1 MTTSEQEP
9 REAGPVSVGKLT
21 GPVMREVA
29 KTSAEQVG
37 ACIRPLAVR
46 RIDRETGATAVVPI
60 PCGATRAS
68 VCGPCADRA
77 RRLRL
82 WQAREG
88 WHLDEE
94 PEVTTSEPTVR
105 QRALLGQRA
114 DLEDDHAAAIQS
126 GEVTRVLEVEQA
138 IDDTDAL
145 LRAEGVR
152 GSTTTNSSEQ
162 VRAKRRTRS
171 TRRRQ
176 DVPDLP
182 RLPVRATTTGRVFE
196 APDGKTYRP
205 STFVTLT
212 LPSYGPVRADGA
224 PRDPERYNYRRAARD
239 AIHLGELFDR
249 FVQNLRRAVGWNVQ
263 YFAAV
268 EPQRRGAPHLHA
280 AIRGTIPRR
289 LIKQVV
295 AATYHQV
302 WWPAHDMQ
310 LYTEERAPVWD
321 ETRDPACYVDP
332 DTGTPLPSWEQAL
345 DELDDDPDA
354 APAHVIEF
362 GTQVDIQ
369 GVISGTDKSDKAL
382 RYLTKYLTKSI
393 GETAEPETPAAAAHV
408 DRLVEALRWEPCSES
423 CPNWLL
429 HGITPENPKPG
440 MVPGQCRGKA
450 HKRENLGYGGRRC
463 LVSRKWSGKTLT
475 EHRGERRAHVLRVL
489 GAVGATAEH
498 VTDDGD
504 VALYDWQL
512 IGPRDRD
519 QPDRLQLLLRSIV
532 QRRRWREQ
540 YDQAKTNVSST
551 TRDQG
556 EAA

>member
-1 MTTSEQEP
+1 MTANDELTEP
-9 REAGPVSVGKLT
+9 AGPVPVGKLT

-46 RIDRETGATAVVPI
+46 RIDRETGAKTLVPI

-94 PEVTTSEPTVR
+94 PEETTSEPTVR

-114 DLEDDHAAAIQS
+114 DLEHDHAAALAA
-126 GEVTRVLEVEQA
+126 GEMTRVLEVEAA
-138 IDDTDAL
+138 IDDTHAL

-152 GSTTTNSSEQ
+152 GSTSASRGESMP
-162 VRAKRRTRS
+162 KRRTRS

-182 RLPVRATTTGRVFE
+182 RLPVRAATTGRVFE
-196 APDGKTYRP
+196 AADGKTYRP

-224 PRDPERYNYRRAARD
+224 PRGTERYDYRRAARD
-239 AIHLGELFDR
+239 ALHLGELFDR

-289 LIKQVV
+289 LIRQVV

-302 WWPAHDMQ
+302 WWPAHDQ
-310 LYTEERAPVWD
+310 PVYTDERMPVWD

-332 DTGTPLPSWEQAL
+332 GTGAPLPTWEQAL

-369 GVISGTDKSDKAL
+369 GVVSGSDKTDKAL

-393 GETAEPETPAAAAHV
+393 GETAEPETHAAAAHV
-408 DRLVEALRWEPCSES
+408 DRLVEALRSEPCSES

-429 HGITPENPKPG
+429 HGITPDNPKPG

-463 LVSRKWSGKTLT
+463 LVSRRWSGKTLT
-475 EHRGERRAHVLRVL
+475 EHRGERRAHVLKVL

-498 VTDDGD
+498 VTGDGD
-504 VALYDWQL
+504 LERYDWQL
-512 IGPRDRD
+512 IGSRDRD
-519 QPDRLQLLLRSIV
+519 QPDRLQLLLRSIAP
-532 QRRRWREQ
+532 RRRWREQ
-540 YDQAKTNVSST
+540 YDQAKTDVGSA

>member
-1 MTTSEQEP
+1 MNTADEHDQATEP
-9 REAGPVSVGKLT
+9 VPVGKLT

-37 ACIRPLAVR
+37 ACVRPLAVR
-46 RIDRETGATAVVPI
+46 RTDRETGATTVVPI
-60 PCGATRAS
+60 PCGATRGS
-68 VCGPCADRA
+68 VCGPCAERA
-77 RRLRL
+77 RRLRM
-82 WQAREG
+82 WQAQQG

-94 PEVTTSEPTVR
+94 PEIPTQEPTVR

-114 DLEDDHAAAIQS
+114 DLEHDHAAALEA
-126 GEVTRVLEVEQA
+126 GEMARVLEVEAA
-138 IDDTDAL
+138 IDDTDAM
-145 LRAEGVR
+145 LRSEGVR
-152 GSTTTNSSEQ
+152 GSTSTSRGEQ
-162 VRAKRRTRS
+162 DKPKRRARS

-196 APDGKTYRP
+196 APNGKTYRP

-212 LPSYGPVRADGA
+212 LPSYGPVRSDGA
-224 PRDPERYNYRRAARD
+224 PRDPERYDYFRAARD
-239 AIHLGELFDR
+239 ALHLGELFDR

-268 EPQRRGAPHLHA
+268 EPQRRGAPHLHVA
-280 AIRGTIPRR
+280 VRGTIPRR

-302 WWPAHDMQ
+302 WWPNHDQ
-310 LYTEERAPVWD
+310 PLYTEDHPPVWD

-332 DTGTPLPSWEQAL
+332 ASGQPLRTWEQAL

-362 GTQVDIQ
+362 GAQVDIQ
-369 GVISGTDKSDKAL
+369 GVLSGTEKSDKAI

-393 GETAEPETPAAAAHV
+393 GETAEPDTPAAAAHMN
-408 DRLVEALRWEPCSES
+408 RLVEALRWEPCSES

-429 HGITPENPKPG
+429 HGITPDNPKPG
-440 MVPGQCRGKA
+440 MVPGQCRAKA
-450 HKRENLGYGGRRC
+450 HKREHLGYGGRRC

-475 EHRGERRAHVLRVL
+475 EHRGERRSHVLKVL
-489 GAVGATAEH
+489 GAVGVTAEQ

-504 VALYDWQL
+504 LACYDWQL

-519 QPDRLQLLLRSIV
+519 QPDRLQLLLRSIA

-540 YDQAKTNVSST
+540 YDQAKTDASSA

>member
-1 MTTSEQEP
+1 MTTDRPQDEEP
-9 REAGPVSVGKLT
+9 VGPVPVGKLT

-46 RIDRETGATAVVPI
+46 RTDRESGATTVVPI

-94 PEVTTSEPTVR
+94 PETPTQEPTVR

-114 DLEDDHAAAIQS
+114 DLEHDHAYALEA
-126 GEVTRVLEVEQA
+126 GEMARVLEIEAA
-138 IDDTDAL
+138 IDETDAL

-152 GSTTTNSSEQ
+152 GSTAKRGESPP
-162 VRAKRRTRS
+162 KRRTRS

-224 PRDPERYNYRRAARD
+224 PRDPQRYDYRRAARD

-249 FVQNLRRAVGWNVQ
+249 FIQNLRRAVGWNVQ

-280 AIRGTIPRR
+280 AIRGTIPRK
-289 LIKQVV
+289 LIRQVV

-302 WWPAHDMQ
+302 WWPAHDQ
-310 LYTEERAPVWD
+310 PVYTEDHAPVWD
-321 ETRDPACYVDP
+321 ETRHPACYVDP
-332 DTGTPLPSWEQAL
+332 GTGTPLASWEQAL
-345 DELDDDPDA
+345 DALDDDPNA
-354 APAHVIEF
+354 VPAHVIEF

-369 GVISGTDKSDKAL
+369 GVISGTDKSDKAI

-393 GETAEPETPAAAAHV
+393 GETAEPDTPAAAAHM

-429 HGITPENPKPG
+429 HGIAPENPKPG
-440 MVPGQCRGKA
+440 MVPGQCRAKA
-450 HKRENLGYGGRRC
+450 HKRETPRLRRPP
-463 LVSRKWSGKTLT
+463 LSRLT
-475 EHRGERRAHVLRVL
+475 EVVRQDPHRAPRRTPLPRPA
-489 GAVGATAEH
+489 
-498 VTDDGD
+498 
-504 VALYDWQL
+504 
-512 IGPRDRD
+512 GP
-519 QPDRLQLLLRSIV
+519 
-532 QRRRWREQ
+532 RRRWGHRRARHRQ
-540 YDQAKTNVSST
+540 RRPRPLRLAAHRAPRPGPTRPPPAAPAVHRPT
-551 TRDQG
+551 TAVARAVRPGQDRHQLG
-556 EAA
+556 NS

>member
-1 MTTSEQEP
+1 MTVHEQDTAA
-9 REAGPVSVGKLT
+9 AGPTPVGKLT

-29 KTSAEQVG
+29 QSAAEQVG
-37 ACIRPLAVR
+37 ACTRPLAVR
-46 RIDRETGATAVVPI
+46 RIDRETGATTVVPI

-77 RRLRL
+77 RRLRM
-82 WQAREG
+82 WQAQQG
-88 WHLDEE
+88 WHLDTE
-94 PEVTTSEPTVR
+94 PETPTEEPTVR

-114 DLEDDHAAAIQS
+114 DLEHDHAAALEA
-126 GEVTRVLEVEQA
+126 GEMTRVLDVEAA
-138 IDDTDAL
+138 IEQTDEM

-152 GSTTTNSSEQ
+152 GADT
-162 VRAKRRTRS
+162 RARGEDKPKRRARS

-182 RLPVRATTTGRVFE
+182 RLPVRDTTTGRVFE
-196 APDGKTYRP
+196 APNGRTYRP

-212 LPSYGPVRADGA
+212 LPSYGPVRAQDGA
-224 PRDPERYNYRRAARD
+224 PKNPERYDYQRAARD

-302 WWPAHDMQ
+302 WWPAHDQ
-310 LYTEERAPVWD
+310 PLYTEDHPPVWD

-332 DTGTPLPSWEQAL
+332 DTGTPLPSWESAL
-345 DELDDDPDA
+345 DALDDDPDA

-369 GVISGTDKSDKAL
+369 GVLSGTEKSDKAI
-382 RYLTKYLTKSI
+382 RYLTKYLTKSL
-393 GETAEPETPAAAAHV
+393 GETAEPDTPAAAAHM

-429 HGITPENPKPG
+429 HGITSENPKPG
-440 MVPGQCRGKA
+440 MVPGQCRAKA
-450 HKRENLGYGGRRC
+450 HKREHLGYGGRRC

-475 EHRGERRAHVLRVL
+475 EHRGERRSHVLKVL

-504 VALYDWQL
+504 LARYDWQL

-519 QPDRLQLLLRSIV
+519 QPDRLQLLLRSIA

-540 YDQAKTNVSST
+540 YDQAKTDISSA